1 MLLDP
6 RPPLRVDLTG
16 DVLGDFGR
24 VEALHDRKYRIPPRV
39 IPYDPMR
46 GLLAA
51 FLGACPED
59 SGWSSLDPD
68 ALEAALVRA
77 TDTAGVRGEAALEFA
92 QGVGHRMPTRA
103 DLEALEALHVADLA
117 LSMQAARGVSSAI
130 AAIEEAHADAV
141 RRGLADAT
149 AVERDEVLQELREK
163 LYVGPPPRIEA
174 YRGRGPL
181 RGWLKVAAKRVWL
194 DRKKAAA
201 RRSVKEDA
209 GLLVTIDG
217 DAELRFLREHYARE
231 VTAALET
238 ALQSLETK
246 ERNML
251 RQHFLHGLTI
261 GQVAKLNDVHRSTVH
276 RWMNDLAAAL
286 RKRVRAELCDRLG
299 VNDGDLSTIVRVVR
313 SRVRLPV

>member
-59 SGWSSLDPD
+59 SGWSLLDPD
-68 ALEAALVRA
+68 A
-77 TDTAGVRGEAALEFA
+77 
-92 QGVGHRMPTRA
+92 
-103 DLEALEALHVADLA
+103 LEALEALHVADLA